1 MKALYP
7 GWSGQ
12 DEHGAIHEARGLALW
27 FNQSEDDVD
36 FTLWP
41 SQSPDLTPAD
51 HRWHICTAWDD

>member
-12 DEHGAIHEARGLALW
+12 DEHGAIHRARGLALW

-51 HRWHICTAWDD
+51 H